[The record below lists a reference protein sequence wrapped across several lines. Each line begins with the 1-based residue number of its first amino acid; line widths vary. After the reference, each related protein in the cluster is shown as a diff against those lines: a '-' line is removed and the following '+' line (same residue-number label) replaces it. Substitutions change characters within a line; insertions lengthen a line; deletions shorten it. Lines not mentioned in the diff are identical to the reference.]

1 MWLFSLFFA
10 PDTLVSWKYAHFIV
24 WEKNAKESMCK
35 TNLYKESAQ
44 EELSVEH
51 SFL

>member
-10 PDTLVSWKYAHFIV
+10 PDTMVKYAHFIV
-24 WEKNAKESMCK
+24 RGKNAKQSKCK
-35 TNLYKESAQ
+35 NNLYKESAQ